1 MALLQWP
8 GTRKYKTR
16 LCFMLVMTF
25 CACFIALSG
34 KAIAAAEETA
44 DRDIPPRYG
53 LGLSLGFAYNPS
65 DARNFINISGFA
77 LYDYEDIWPHRAPEQ
92 LRFKLEASIGG
103 TLRSDTDFMAS
114 AGFLALY
121 YFDGL
126 RTGLLRPFGEA
137 GVGLIY
143 TDYKVRKQGSRL
155 NFNPQAGL
163 GLDITPESGP
173 DFWTS
178 IRLHHLS
185 NAGLKKDNR
194 GVNSLVLQAG
204 IYF

>member
-1 MALLQWP
+1 MALFHWP
-8 GTRKYKTR
+8 ETRKYSSR
-16 LCFMLVMTF
+16 LFFMLVMTF
-25 CACFIALSG
+25 CACSIALSG
-34 KAIAAAEETA
+34 QAMAAEKAA
-44 DRDIPPRYG
+44 DRNIPPRYG
-53 LGLSLGFAYNPS
+53 LGLSLGLAYLPS
-65 DARNFINISGFA
+65 DARNFMNITGFA
-77 LYDYEDIWPHRAPEQ
+77 LYDYEDIWPHRAPQQ
-92 LRFKLEASIGG
+92 LRFKVEASLGG
-103 TLRSDTDFMAS
+103 TLRSDTDVMAS

-121 YFDGL
+121 YFDGF
-126 RTGLLRPFGEA
+126 RTRLLRPFGEA
-137 GVGLIY
+137 GVGIIY

-194 GVNSLVLQAG
+194 GVNSLVFQLG